1 VLPLSA
7 RVHLQR
13 VTGVR
18 TRVLCPSDSWTLR
31 SEEERRSAAV
41 FSDLLALLADAEVPL
56 DVLVEVHAIVGDEI
70 RHAQMCADMARTL
83 GAPRPRSQL
92 LPRVGL
98 EPITTEERRRRAL
111 EIVLVEGA
119 IGETISSALFA
130 AGRRSTE
137 EPQARAT
144 LSRILEDEAR
154 HARCFWGL
162 LDRLLSP
169 GDAEHL
175 ADVVT
180 EALGAIEQIQVV
192 PSLESLARGDPFDPQ
207 WAALGVLAPAV
218 RVDAF
223 YGAIE
228 RRVLPALTFRGMD
241 GSRVWAARYGN
252 LGRHREEH
260 HA

>member
-1 VLPLSA
+1 M
-7 RVHLQR
+7 
-13 VTGVR
+13 TGVH
-18 TRVLCPSDSWTLR
+18 TRVVCPPDSWTLR

-41 FSDLLALLADAEVPL
+41 FSDLLALLADGEVPL
-56 DVLVEVHAIVGDEI
+56 DVLREVHGVVGDEI
-70 RHAQMCADMARTL
+70 RHAQMCADMASAL

-92 LPRVGL
+92 LPRAGL
-98 EPITTEERRRRAL
+98 EPITAEERRRRAL

-144 LSRILEDEAR
+144 LSRILADEAI
-154 HARCFWGL
+154 HARCFWRL

-175 ADVVT
+175 ADVVSD
-180 EALGAIEQIQVV
+180 ALGAIEQVQVV
-192 PSLESLARGDPFDPQ
+192 PSLESLARGDPFDPE
-207 WAALGVLAPAV
+207 WAALGVLAPAA

-223 YGAIE
+223 YGAIDK
-228 RRVLPALTFRGMD
+228 RVLPALTSRGMD
-241 GSRVWAARYGN
+241 GSGVWAARYTN
-252 LGRHREEH
+252 LRRGEEEH
-260 HA
+260 VA